1 MRGRFVCILCL
12 VLFCFAGCAQN
23 ELPAETVTQN
33 GEQTAEAVTELQTE
47 AEPTTV
53 ALPQDLPEVDFDLSA
68 MSQTVMYAQVYDM
81 VTNTDNYKD
90 KRIRVRGTFNYY
102 QNPDTKRE
110 YFAVLVNDATA
121 CCAQGIEFVLPES
134 YKYPDDYPEQGTP
147 IEVIGLYSV
156 YTEDDQP
163 FVELQNASMTVLP

>member
-1 MRGRFVCILCL
+1 MV
-12 VLFCFAGCAQN
+12 
-23 ELPAETVTQN
+23 
-33 GEQTAEAVTELQTE
+33 
-47 AEPTTV
+47 
-53 ALPQDLPEVDFDLSA
+53 
-68 MSQTVMYAQVYDM
+68 YAQVYDM

-121 CCAQGIEFVLPES
+121 CCAQGIEFVLPDS

>member
-33 GEQTAEAVTELQTE
+33 GKQTVEAVTELQTE

-81 VTNTDNYKD
+81 IY
-90 KRIRVRGTFNYY
+90 
-102 QNPDTKRE
+102 NPDQYHGK
-110 YFAVLVNDATA
+110 AVRMLGPV
-121 CCAQGIEFVLPES
+121 
-134 YKYPDDYPEQGTP
+134 
-147 IEVIGLYSV
+147 
-156 YTEDDQP
+156 DQY
-163 FVELQNASMTVLP
+163 VEEETGKTRCVCLI

>member
-23 ELPAETVTQN
+23 ELPAQTVTQN

-81 VTNTDNYKD
+81 IY
-90 KRIRVRGTFNYY
+90 
-102 QNPDTKRE
+102 NPDQYHGK
-110 YFAVLVNDATA
+110 AVRMLGPVDQYVEEETGETRCVCLIQDATA
-121 CCAQGIEFVLPES
+121 CCTQGIEF
-134 YKYPDDYPEQGTP
+134 
-147 IEVIGLYSV
+147 
-156 YTEDDQP
+156 
-163 FVELQNASMTVLP
+163 ELSDADAAVPSPGSTVLVSGAFDTYMSGPFLHCVLRDAALEYPPAS